1 MVNSQLNLLLCM
13 KTLNKS
19 VLLWDT
25 LWQKQSVL
33 YSDFHVLIWCV
44 QELSALQSRVNFML
58 LSVSIGTLL
67 CSVLGSVSLQLAE
80 C

>member
-58 LSVSIGTLL
+58 LSLSIGTLL

>member
-33 YSDFHVLIWCV
+33 YSVFHVLIWCV

-58 LSVSIGTLL
+58 LSLSIGTLL